1 MTQLIGVSVISVF
14 SFGLTYVI
22 FIFLKKTMGIRLSHK
37 AESAGIDA
45 VEFGVE
51 AYTTFE

>member
-1 MTQLIGVSVISVF
+1 MT
-14 SFGLTYVI
+14 
-22 FIFLKKTMGIRLSHK
+22 LKKTMGIRLSHK

>member
-1 MTQLIGVSVISVF
+1 MTQLIGVSIISIF
-14 SFGLTYVI
+14 SFVSTYGI
-22 FIFLKKTMGIRLSHK
+22 FMALKKTIGIRLSHK

>member
-1 MTQLIGVSVISVF
+1 VISIY
-14 SFGLTYVI
+14 SFVLTYLI
-22 FIFLKKTMGIRLSHK
+22 FKALKATIGIRLSHK